1 MVKKYGLQAQYSD
14 YGILV
19 TSDFSAPKHKGL
31 TYFFLDM
38 KSPGVEVRP
47 IKQITGG
54 SGFNEV
60 CSQM

>member
-1 MVKKYGLQAQYSD
+1 
-14 YGILV
+14 
-19 TSDFSAPKHKGL
+19 
-31 TYFFLDM
+31 M

-60 CSQM
+60 YFTDVKKIPDSQRLGEVEMAGKFL